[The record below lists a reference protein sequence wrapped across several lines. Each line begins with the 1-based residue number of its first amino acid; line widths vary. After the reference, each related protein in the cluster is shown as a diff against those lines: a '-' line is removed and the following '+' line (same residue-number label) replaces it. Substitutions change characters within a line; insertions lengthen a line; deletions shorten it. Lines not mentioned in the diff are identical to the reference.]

1 MTSSRVTPMLVTIG
15 YVLLTLAVVVI
26 VAASIWILR

>member
-1 MTSSRVTPMLVTIG
+1 MTRPITPMLITIG
-15 YVLLTLAVVVI
+15 YALLTLAVVVI

>member
-1 MTSSRVTPMLVTIG
+1 MTSPRVTPTLITIG
-15 YVLLTLAVVVI
+15 YVLLTIAVVVI